1 MWYNNDMTRRKKNN
15 QNIEVGNLI
24 YEYRKKLTD
33 IPKSRQGFI
42 DDRSAK
48 FFNNEEWISEKTFG
62 NYETGQNIPSL
73 ENLKKLS
80 VALEVDT
87 LELIAEILKLI

>member
-1 MWYNNDMTRRKKNN
+1 MTKRKINN

-24 YEYRKKLTD
+24 YDYRRRLTD
-33 IPKSRQGFI
+33 IPKTRRGFI
-42 DDRSAK
+42 DDRSEK
-48 FFNNEEWISEKTFG
+48 FFGGEEWISEKTLG
-62 NYETGQNIPSL
+62 NYETGQNLPSL

-87 LELIAEILKLI
+87 LELVEEILKRI